1 MGKQVMKDDIFWKV
15 KSALTQIQ
23 DEHVSKMSF
32 HSFMNEGTHTM
43 LQPVQR
49 RIPSTHAGRRSGML
63 K

>member
-1 MGKQVMKDDIFWKV
+1 MGKQVRKDDIFWKG
-15 KSALTQIQ
+15 KSALIQIQ
-23 DEHVSKMSF
+23 DEHVSKISF

-49 RIPSTHAGRRSGML
+49 RIPRTHTGRRSGML